1 MVVTRRTPV
10 VPAPPVSRTQSSQ
23 GHQRSTRASVIQD
36 ASAIPRVS
44 SPLASGDAR
53 TAAIITGASNDFK
66 QHNDKDAH
74 KKLKKKD
81 RPKKSGKKKR
91 KSTLQSLLDFF
102 TNLLIFAFTIYVFT
116 ACPREAHLQ
125 SPVCRGLSEYK
136 RIVLDPYVIP
146 PLQAALA
153 HPSIAPYVDRVTE
166 VASPIILRTH
176 ANWNSR
182 IVPRWEK
189 RVVPVWNNRVV
200 PAFTAHVVPQWE
212 KRVVPQWQK
221 HVVPQ
226 YEKHIAPQLSKL
238 GPYVARAESYVEQA
252 EATYTTRIA
261 PHVRTATYNLQRW
274 QQKAQPYILLAIQK
288 TQDTYYAAKPHAVPL
303 AKRAVAEVQHA
314 LLFLREQR
322 RIFVDPHVA
331 QLWEK
336 VKELSRGSPATSVST
351 FAPSDA
357 PDFPSTEPVISET
370 LRPES
375 TYAPTVP
382 IPGDQPVVETES
394 PHDTATEPSVVE
406 IEASLNG
413 DATTAAEIKEPT
425 AFAEAG
431 TSDDAT
437 PMTYLTSQPASA
449 SSSYSTSSSV
459 PTPVQTFESAS
470 FVLSESASA
479 ASSVIS
485 AVVADSSSSIASA
498 APTGPVFSAASSS
511 VPVHF
516 SDDDEIDIS
525 AFYAEL
531 GLDEPLITSQSQ
543 EQVPLTP
550 PESEEERAERLR
562 LKAEETAR
570 KRADIEE
577 RHSKWEAEL
586 QSQMKAGT
594 STLKDKLEAIRSTAA
609 VELAEAAEIRDAI
622 ESLVADAEKYI
633 KGAEVYLRNLK
644 AESRKNDE
652 KMPLWERVLEK
663 VGVKFSERLG
673 VVEAV
678 VNTWYGVTL
687 DQELREVYAVT
698 AEVREVAEKAQVDL
712 GLDYAWLD
720 EVTYSDWQRY
730 HSLIDASEKF
740 AHEVNSIQ
748 NGTHTTLSVDNPI
761 IPIFEDL
768 ESEVQD
774 VVVGFETRLRRIKRD
789 GERAFNS
796 AQKDEEKGT
805 VTDPEP
811 GVEPEVSILPITEEA
826 TSEQAY
832 IPPVVIGRSK
842 EALEALGKA
851 EPLKGS
857 SGYNAREDA
866 GEVLSSLVRE
876 AEEEH
881 SESTAMPHTEL

>member
-23 GHQRSTRASVIQD
+23 GHQRSVRASVIQD
-36 ASAIPRVS
+36 ASAVPRVS
-44 SPLASGDAR
+44 SPLASGDAQ

-66 QHNDKDAH
+66 EHNDKDAH
-74 KKLKKKD
+74 KKLKKDK
-81 RPKKSGKKKR
+81 PKKSRKKKR
-91 KSTLQSLLDFF
+91 KSTLKSLLDFL
-102 TNLLIFAFTIYVFT
+102 TKLLLLAFTIYTFT
-116 ACPREAHLQ
+116 VCPRDAHLQ
-125 SPVCRGLSEYK
+125 SPICRGLSEYK
-136 RIVLDPYVIP
+136 RIILDPYVVP

-166 VASPIILRTH
+166 VTGPIILRTQGE
-176 ANWNSR
+176 WNRR
-182 IVPRWEK
+182 IVPQWEK
-189 RVVPVWNNRVV
+189 RVVPVWSNRVV
-200 PAFTAHVVPQWE
+200 PAFTTHVVPQWE

-226 YEKHIAPQLSKL
+226 YEKHIAPQLNKL
-238 GPYVARAESYVEQA
+238 GPYVARAESYVGQA

-288 TQDTYYAAKPHAVPL
+288 TWDTYYAAKPHAVPL
-303 AKRAVAEVQHA
+303 AKRVVAEVQHA

-336 VKELSRGSPATSVST
+336 VKELSRGSPATSAST

-357 PDFPSTEPVISET
+357 TDFPSTEPVISAT
-370 LRPES
+370 LEPES
-375 TYAPTVP
+375 TYTPTVP
-382 IPGDQPVVETES
+382 IPVDQLVETD
-394 PHDTATEPSVVE
+394 PPATEPSVVE
-406 IEASLNG
+406 METLLNE
-413 DATTAAEIKEPT
+413 DATTAAEIGEPT

-431 TSDDAT
+431 ILDDAA
-437 PMTYLTSQPASA
+437 PMTYLTSQSASA
-449 SSSYSTSSSV
+449 SSTSSSV
-459 PTPVQTFESAS
+459 ATPVQTLESAS
-470 FVLSESASA
+470 SVLSDSTSA
-479 ASSVIS
+479 ASSVVS
-485 AVVADSSSSIASA
+485 AVADDLSSSIASA
-498 APTGPVFSAASSS
+498 APAGPIFSAASTS
-511 VPVHF
+511 VPAHIGG
-516 SDDDEIDIS
+516 DDEIDIS

-531 GLDEPLITSQSQ
+531 GLDEPLTASQSQ
-543 EQVPLTP
+543 EQEPLNP
-550 PESEEERAERLR
+550 PESEEEREERLR
-562 LKAEETAR
+562 RKAEETAR
-570 KRADIEE
+570 KRADIEA
-577 RHSKWEAEL
+577 RHSKWEADL
-586 QSQMKAGT
+586 RSQMESGT
-594 STLKDKLEAIRSTAA
+594 STLKDKLGAIRSTAA
-609 VELAEAAEIRDAI
+609 VELSEAPEIRDAI

-652 KMPLWERVLEK
+652 KMSLWERVVEK
-663 VGVKFSERLG
+663 VSVKFSERLG

-678 VNTWYGVTL
+678 VNTWYGVIL
-687 DQELREVYAVT
+687 DMELREVYAVT

-712 GLDYAWLD
+712 GLDYAWLE

-740 AHEVNSIQ
+740 AQEVNSIQ
-748 NGTHTTLSVDNPI
+748 NGTHATLSVDNPI

-774 VVVGFETRLRRIKRD
+774 VVIGFETRLRRIKRD

-796 AQKDEEKGT
+796 VQKDEEKGT
-805 VTDPEP
+805 ATDPEP
-811 GVEPEVSILPITEEA
+811 GVEPEVSILPVPEEGA
-826 TSEQAY
+826 SEQVY
-832 IPPVVIGRSK
+832 VPPVVIGRSK
-842 EALEALGKA
+842 EEVLEALGKV
-851 EPLKGS
+851 ESLEES

-881 SESTAMPHTEL
+881 SESTAIPRTEL